1 MFSKLQIIKAF
12 VQKQIH
18 EQFSYTICYEGV
30 VYQGL
35 YDNAFMNWFN
45 PNPLSK
51 EEIKQLQKVKSTINA
66 KLHNLI

>member
-1 MFSKLQIIKAF
+1 MFSKLQTIKAF
-12 VQKQIH
+12 IQNQIH
-18 EQFSYTICYEGV
+18 DRFSYTICYEGV

-35 YDNAFMNWFN
+35 YDNAFMNWLN

-51 EEIKQLQKVKSTINA
+51 EEIKQIQRAKSNINA

>member
-1 MFSKLQIIKAF
+1 MFTKLQTVKAYI
-12 VQKQIH
+12 QKQIH
-18 EQFSYTICYEGV
+18 ERFAYSIYYEGN

-35 YDNAFMNWFN
+35 YDNAFMNWLN

-51 EEIKQLQKVKSTINA
+51 DEIKQIQKVKSAINS